1 MKNSNNFDP
10 RLLLIN
16 EITTFSSGSTMFDI
30 NYCEENNVPYV
41 VFNNIGCIFRKS
53 GINKFLVVCENDKN
67 EKC

>member
-16 EITTFSSGSTMFDI
+16 EITTFSSGSIMFDI